1 MYNILRTQ
9 YGYDGTKIVCLEE
22 SMAITLVVLGNG
34 MDNRMVKDRFQHLG
48 ETVHQH
54 VVMVV
59 TLLATVMATYI
70 IKPVDCT
77 FRNVQSHIRN
87 LEWYWPYFKVLCEFG
102 ILTWFYSIYLYGHT
116 TYFISHGIFVAI
128 VRVALVRLMGFTF
141 PWSY

>member
-1 MYNILRTQ
+1 MRTQ

-34 MDNRMVKDRFQHLG
+34 MDNRMVQDRFQHLG

-70 IKPVDCT
+70 IKPVDRT
-77 FRNVQSHIRN
+77 LRNVQSHICN
-87 LEWYWPYFKVLCEFG
+87 LE
-102 ILTWFYSIYLYGHT
+102 
-116 TYFISHGIFVAI
+116 
-128 VRVALVRLMGFTF
+128 
-141 PWSY
+141 